1 MALFSRDCKTS
12 ALLVISTT
20 VLIVAIAVK
29 WVAIPLYM
37 QDQVY
42 KNMELIPGTEGYK
55 VWVEPPNEILMK
67 YYFYH
72 VENPDGIKN
81 GEKPRVREVGP
92 YVYNEYRRK
101 ENIVAVGD
109 EELQFGQYIWYVFD
123 EEATMKSGCIN
134 PITEEPCRKS

>member
-29 WVAIPLYM
+29 WIAIPLYM

-55 VWVEPPNEILMK
+55 VWVEPPNEILMN
-67 YYFYH
+67 YYYYH
-72 VENPDGIKN
+72 VDNPDGI
-81 GEKPRVREVGP
+81 
-92 YVYNEYRRK
+92 
-101 ENIVAVGD
+101 
-109 EELQFGQYIWYVFD
+109 
-123 EEATMKSGCIN
+123 
-134 PITEEPCRKS
+134 